1 MSISASRAC
10 IRETRAGSV
19 SPSIHASVTFV
30 RLRRPTTVSYSRS
43 AGVRRWRRSRLVF
56 VRTVSVNASFGPL
69 TVFST
74 SGAEGERF
82 SPVFVSK
89 AMARCPN
96 STTVKPL
103 TSFSAVLC
111 RSPHGTAT
119 EL

>member
-1 MSISASRAC
+1 MPA
-10 IRETRAGSV
+10 
-19 SPSIHASVTFV
+19 TFV